1 MREKSILG
9 IILIA
14 VILILNLSLTQ
25 IVKAEPAPDT
35 TITENVTRINLNDE
49 SILVN
54 EQPITDSPTE
64 NVYLSRT
71 TNNGGNSDNAKNAN
85 ISIGNIIN
93 INGSG
98 TYELSGTLSDG
109 QVAIDSNKIN
119 GNVVIILNNV
129 NITCKNAPAIFVY
142 NTNNNSETCNVTISL
157 ATGSTN
163 TIAGGKIKQSVEG
176 WTDQANLLYY
186 VEKGYDDDRSYY
198 ERYKYDGAI
207 SSDISLTFDGTGTL
221 NVNSLE
227 KEGIESKRNIT
238 INNGNYIINSLDDGI
253 NACTDGESVITINN
267 GTVVVNVVS
276 EAEEGD
282 GIDSNG
288 SIHINGGKIYAFA
301 SEKSQDS
308 GLDAETGIYINNG
321 YVVGTGNM
329 ADEVSESSK
338 QAFMQIQFKDRISKD
353 SLITILD
360 SNKTPVVAYKA
371 NKAYSIL
378 TISTPK
384 LQKENNYLYEGGT
397 IEGTN
402 ENGLYTE
409 ITSYQGGTEK
419 EFSDPT
425 HMIERGE
432 FRKLEN
438 NTQTKQK
445 YEDIYFYTMLILATV
460 LVILVILTILM
471 VKLGKVNIKGNVVIL
486 IIGIVLGAMLTIGI
500 LYHIYPWDNDN
511 PEQSQFEM
519 KDRPEIQGI
528 QNGENLPE
536 KPEGH
541 VNPNQ
546 SGTVP
551 AKPQ

>member
-1 MREKSILG
+1 MREKSIIG

-14 VILILNLSLTQ
+14 VVLILNLGLSR
-25 IVKAEPAPDT
+25 IVNAEPNTDIAPTDGVVH
-35 TITENVTRINLNDE
+35 ISLSDE

-54 EQPITDSPTE
+54 EQPITENSSE
-64 NVYLSRT
+64 NVYLSKA
-71 TNNGGNSDNAKNAN
+71 TNNGGISEVAKSSN

-93 INGSG
+93 INSGG
-98 TYELSGTLSDG
+98 TYDFTGTLSDG
-109 QVAIDSNKIN
+109 QIAIDSNKIN
-119 GNVVIILNNV
+119 GDVAIRLNNA
-129 NITCKNAPAIFVY
+129 NITCKNAPAIFIY
-142 NTNNNSETCNVTISL
+142 NTNNNSETCNVSIILMDGSVNTIS
-157 ATGSTN
+157 
-163 TIAGGKIKQSVEG
+163 GGKIKQSVEG

-186 VEKGYDDDRSYY
+186 VEKDYDDDRTYY

-238 INNGNYIINSLDDGI
+238 INNGRYIINSLDDGI
-253 NACTDGESVITINN
+253 NACTDKESVITINN
-267 GTVVVNVVS
+267 GTILVNVLP

-288 SIHINGGKIYAFA
+288 SIHINGGKVYAFA

-329 ADEVSESSK
+329 ADEVSDSSK
-338 QAFMQIQFKDRISKD
+338 QGFMQIQFKDRISKD
-353 SLITILD
+353 TLIAILD
-360 SNKTPVVAYKA
+360 TNKTPVVAYKA
-371 NKAYSIL
+371 NKPYSIL

-384 LQKENNYLYEGGT
+384 LQKENNYVYEGGT

-409 ITSYQGGTEK
+409 ITSYQGGHKK
-419 EFSDPT
+419 EYSDPT

-432 FRKLEN
+432 FRKLED

-460 LVILVILTILM
+460 LVILVILTILL

-486 IIGIVLGAMLTIGI
+486 IIGIIIGAMLTIGI
-500 LYHIYPWDNDN
+500 LYHIYPWDSNN
-511 PEQSQFEM
+511 QEQNEFGMQN
-519 KDRPEIQGI
+519 RPEMQGT
-528 QNGENLPE
+528 QNGGNPPA
-536 KPEGH
+536 KPEGQ

-546 SGTVP
+546 DRPTP
-551 AKPQ
+551 TNPQ